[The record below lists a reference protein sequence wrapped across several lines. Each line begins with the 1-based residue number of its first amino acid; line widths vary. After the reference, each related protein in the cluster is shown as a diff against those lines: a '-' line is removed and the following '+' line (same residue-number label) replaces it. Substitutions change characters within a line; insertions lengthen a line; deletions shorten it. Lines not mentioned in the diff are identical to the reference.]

1 MTEQIKEPEIEN
13 VGNVE
18 NNENIEYSKKA
29 QNFESVVDYTT
40 KISNFEGP
48 LDLLLFLVNRAEIEI
63 KDIFVSEVTEQF
75 LDYVNRADDMD
86 MEKESEYLAIAATL
100 LEIKSKALLPQSEY
114 DFDDSFD
121 EDYEDP
127 KRTLIQQIEE
137 YKLFKEASQKLKGI
151 ESTSRFY
158 KEPDESAKDV
168 RIVYKDF
175 NLDGLVKAF
184 TDLLARSDLEN
195 RIKNEQKEIPKEAFT
210 VADKIDF
217 IKHTILER
225 ESCSFF
231 DLFGKYSSKPEIITT
246 FQALLELLK
255 LQYLT
260 VEQGGTYD
268 DITITIRE
276 DRNDEVGDLSEY
288 N

>member
-1 MTEQIKEPEIEN
+1 MTEEINATET
-13 VGNVE
+13 E
-18 NNENIEYSKKA
+18 SELTEYSKKA

-63 KDIFVSEVTEQF
+63 KDIFISEVTEQF

-100 LEIKSKALLPQSEY
+100 LEIKSKALLPQTEF
-114 DFDDSFD
+114 DFDDSM
-121 EDYEDP
+121 EDDYYDP
-127 KRTLIQQIEE
+127 KQSLIQQIEE
-137 YKLFKEASQKLKGI
+137 YKLFKEASQKLKDI
-151 ESTSRFY
+151 ETTDRFY

-175 NLDGLVKAF
+175 NLNGLVKAF

-195 RIKNEQKEIPKEAFT
+195 RIKNEQKEIPKDSFT

-217 IKHTILER
+217 IKHTMLER

>member
-1 MTEQIKEPEIEN
+1 MTEEITATETEN
-13 VGNVE
+13 E
-18 NNENIEYSKKA
+18 LTEYSKKA

-100 LEIKSKALLPQSEY
+100 LEIKSKALLPQTEF
-114 DFDDSFD
+114 DFDDSMD
-121 EDYEDP
+121 EDYYDP
-127 KRTLIQQIEE
+127 KKSLIQQIEE
-137 YKLFKEASQKLKGI
+137 YKLFKEASQKLKDI
-151 ESTSRFY
+151 ETTDRFY

-175 NLDGLVKAF
+175 NLNGLVKAF
-184 TDLLARSDLEN
+184 TDLLARSDLEE
-195 RIKNEQKEIPKEAFT
+195 RIKNEQKEIPKDSFT

-217 IKHTILER
+217 IKHIILER

>member
-1 MTEQIKEPEIEN
+1 MTEEINATET
-13 VGNVE
+13 E
-18 NNENIEYSKKA
+18 SELTEYSKKA

-100 LEIKSKALLPQSEY
+100 LEIKSKALLPQTEF
-114 DFDDSFD
+114 DFDDSM
-121 EDYEDP
+121 EDDYYDP
-127 KRTLIQQIEE
+127 KQSLIQQIEE
-137 YKLFKEASQKLKGI
+137 YKLFKEASQKLKDI
-151 ESTSRFY
+151 ETTDRFY

-175 NLDGLVKAF
+175 NLNGLVKAF

-195 RIKNEQKEIPKEAFT
+195 RIKNEQKEIPKDSFT

-217 IKHTILER
+217 IKHTMLER

>member
-1 MTEQIKEPEIEN
+1 MTEEINATET
-13 VGNVE
+13 E
-18 NNENIEYSKKA
+18 SELTEYSKQA

-100 LEIKSKALLPQSEY
+100 LEIKSKALLPQTEF
-114 DFDDSFD
+114 DFDDSM
-121 EDYEDP
+121 EDDYYDP
-127 KRTLIQQIEE
+127 KQSLIQQIEE
-137 YKLFKEASQKLKGI
+137 YKLFKEASQKLKDI
-151 ESTSRFY
+151 ETTDRFY

-175 NLDGLVKAF
+175 NLNGLVKAF

-195 RIKNEQKEIPKEAFT
+195 RIKNEQKEIPKDSFT

-217 IKHTILER
+217 IKHTMLER

>member
-1 MTEQIKEPEIEN
+1 MTEEINATET
-13 VGNVE
+13 E
-18 NNENIEYSKKA
+18 SELTEYSKKA
-29 QNFESVVDYTT
+29 QNFKSVVDYTT

-100 LEIKSKALLPQSEY
+100 LEIKSKALLPQTEF
-114 DFDDSFD
+114 DFDDSM
-121 EDYEDP
+121 EDDYYDP
-127 KRTLIQQIEE
+127 KQSLIQQIEE
-137 YKLFKEASQKLKGI
+137 YKLFKEASQKLKDI
-151 ESTSRFY
+151 ETTDRFY

-175 NLDGLVKAF
+175 NLNGLVKAF

-195 RIKNEQKEIPKEAFT
+195 RIKNEQKEIPKDLFT

-217 IKHTILER
+217 IKHTMLER

>member
-1 MTEQIKEPEIEN
+1 MTEEINATET
-13 VGNVE
+13 E
-18 NNENIEYSKKA
+18 SELTEYSKKT

-100 LEIKSKALLPQSEY
+100 LEIKSKALLPQTEF
-114 DFDDSFD
+114 DFDDSM
-121 EDYEDP
+121 EDDYYDP
-127 KRTLIQQIEE
+127 KQSLIQQIEE
-137 YKLFKEASQKLKGI
+137 YKLFKEASQKLKDI
-151 ESTSRFY
+151 ETTDRFY

-175 NLDGLVKAF
+175 NLNGLVKAF

-195 RIKNEQKEIPKEAFT
+195 RIKNEQKEIPKDSFT

-217 IKHTILER
+217 IKHTMLER

>member
-1 MTEQIKEPEIEN
+1 MTEEITATATETEN
-13 VGNVE
+13 E
-18 NNENIEYSKKA
+18 LTEYSKKA

-100 LEIKSKALLPQSEY
+100 LEIKSKALLPQTEF
-114 DFDDSFD
+114 DFDDSMD
-121 EDYEDP
+121 EDYYDP
-127 KRTLIQQIEE
+127 KKSLIQQIEE
-137 YKLFKEASQKLKGI
+137 YKLFKEASQKLKDI
-151 ESTSRFY
+151 ETTDRFY

-175 NLDGLVKAF
+175 NLNGLVKAF
-184 TDLLARSDLEN
+184 TDLLARSDLEE
-195 RIKNEQKEIPKEAFT
+195 RIKNEQKEIPKDSFT

>member
-1 MTEQIKEPEIEN
+1 MTEEINATET
-13 VGNVE
+13 E
-18 NNENIEYSKKA
+18 SELTEYSKKA

-100 LEIKSKALLPQSEY
+100 LEIKSKALLPQTEF
-114 DFDDSFD
+114 DFDDSM
-121 EDYEDP
+121 EDDYYDP
-127 KRTLIQQIEE
+127 KQSLIQQIEE
-137 YKLFKEASQKLKGI
+137 YKLFKEASQKLKDI
-151 ESTSRFY
+151 ETTDRFY

-175 NLDGLVKAF
+175 NLNGLVKAF
-184 TDLLARSDLEN
+184 TDLLARIDLEN
-195 RIKNEQKEIPKEAFT
+195 RIKNEQKEIPKDSFT

-217 IKHTILER
+217 IKHTMLER

>member
-1 MTEQIKEPEIEN
+1 MTEEINATET
-13 VGNVE
+13 E
-18 NNENIEYSKKA
+18 SELTEYSKKA

-100 LEIKSKALLPQSEY
+100 LEIKSKALLPQTEF
-114 DFDDSFD
+114 DFDDSM
-121 EDYEDP
+121 EDDYYDP
-127 KRTLIQQIEE
+127 KQSLIQQIEE
-137 YKLFKEASQKLKGI
+137 YKLFKEASQKLKDI
-151 ESTSRFY
+151 ETTDRFY

-175 NLDGLVKAF
+175 NLNGLVKAF

-195 RIKNEQKEIPKEAFT
+195 RIKNEKKEIPKDSFT

-217 IKHTILER
+217 IKHTMLER

>member
-1 MTEQIKEPEIEN
+1 MTEEINATET
-13 VGNVE
+13 E
-18 NNENIEYSKKA
+18 SDLTEYSKKA

-100 LEIKSKALLPQSEY
+100 LEIKSKALLPQTEF
-114 DFDDSFD
+114 DFDDSME
-121 EDYEDP
+121 EDYYDP
-127 KRTLIQQIEE
+127 KQSLIQQIEE
-137 YKLFKEASQKLKGI
+137 YKLFKEASQKLKDI
-151 ESTSRFY
+151 ETTDRFY

-175 NLDGLVKAF
+175 NLNGLVKAF

-195 RIKNEQKEIPKEAFT
+195 RIKNEQKEIPKDSFT

-217 IKHTILER
+217 IKHTMLER

>member
-1 MTEQIKEPEIEN
+1 MTEEITATATETEN
-13 VGNVE
+13 E
-18 NNENIEYSKKA
+18 LTEYSKKA

-100 LEIKSKALLPQSEY
+100 LEIKSKALLPQTEF
-114 DFDDSFD
+114 DFDDSM
-121 EDYEDP
+121 EDDYYDP
-127 KRTLIQQIEE
+127 KQSLIQQIEE
-137 YKLFKEASQKLKGI
+137 YKLFKEASQKLKDI
-151 ESTSRFY
+151 ETTDRFY

-175 NLDGLVKAF
+175 NLNGLVKAF

-195 RIKNEQKEIPKEAFT
+195 RIKNEQKEIPKDSFT

-217 IKHTILER
+217 IKHTMLER

>member
-1 MTEQIKEPEIEN
+1 MTEEINATET
-13 VGNVE
+13 E
-18 NNENIEYSKKA
+18 SELTEYSKKA

-100 LEIKSKALLPQSEY
+100 LEIKSKALLPQTEF
-114 DFDDSFD
+114 DFDDSM
-121 EDYEDP
+121 EDDYYDP
-127 KRTLIQQIEE
+127 KQSLIQQIEE
-137 YKLFKEASQKLKGI
+137 YKLFKEASQKLKDI
-151 ESTSRFY
+151 ETKDRFY

-175 NLDGLVKAF
+175 NLNGLVKAF

-195 RIKNEQKEIPKEAFT
+195 RIKNEQKEIPKDSFT

-217 IKHTILER
+217 IKHTMLER

>member
-1 MTEQIKEPEIEN
+1 MTEEINATET
-13 VGNVE
+13 E
-18 NNENIEYSKKA
+18 SELTEYSKKA

-100 LEIKSKALLPQSEY
+100 LEIKSKALLPQTEF
-114 DFDDSFD
+114 DFDDSME
-121 EDYEDP
+121 EDYYDP
-127 KRTLIQQIEE
+127 KQSLIQQIEE
-137 YKLFKEASQKLKGI
+137 YKLFKEASQKLKDI
-151 ESTSRFY
+151 ETTDRFY

-175 NLDGLVKAF
+175 NLNGLVKAF

-195 RIKNEQKEIPKEAFT
+195 RIKNEQKEIPKDSFT

-217 IKHTILER
+217 IKHTMLER

>member
-1 MTEQIKEPEIEN
+1 MTEEI
-13 VGNVE
+13 
-18 NNENIEYSKKA
+18 NEAGAESELTEYSKKA

-75 LDYVNRADDMD
+75 LDYVNHADDMD

-100 LEIKSKALLPQSEY
+100 LEIKSKALLPQTEF
-114 DFDDSFD
+114 DFDDSMD
-121 EDYEDP
+121 EDYYDP
-127 KRTLIQQIEE
+127 KKSLIQQIEE
-137 YKLFKEASQKLKGI
+137 YKLFKEASQKLKDI
-151 ESTSRFY
+151 ETTDRFY

-195 RIKNEQKEIPKEAFT
+195 RIKNEQKEIPKDSFT

-217 IKHTILER
+217 IKHTMLER

-268 DITITIRE
+268 DITITLRE

>member
-1 MTEQIKEPEIEN
+1 MTEEITATATETEN
-13 VGNVE
+13 E
-18 NNENIEYSKKA
+18 LTEYSKKA

-75 LDYVNRADDMD
+75 LDYVNRAGDMD

-100 LEIKSKALLPQSEY
+100 LEIKSKALLPQTEF
-114 DFDDSFD
+114 DFDDSMD
-121 EDYEDP
+121 EDYYDP
-127 KRTLIQQIEE
+127 KKSLIQQIEE
-137 YKLFKEASQKLKGI
+137 YKLFKEASQKLKDI
-151 ESTSRFY
+151 ETTDRFY

-175 NLDGLVKAF
+175 NLNGLVKAF
-184 TDLLARSDLEN
+184 TDLLARSDLEE
-195 RIKNEQKEIPKEAFT
+195 RIKNEQKEIPKDSFT

>member
-1 MTEQIKEPEIEN
+1 MTEEITATETEAEN
-13 VGNVE
+13 E
-18 NNENIEYSKKA
+18 LTEYSKKA

-100 LEIKSKALLPQSEY
+100 LEIKSKALLPQTEF
-114 DFDDSFD
+114 DFDDSMD
-121 EDYEDP
+121 EDYYDP
-127 KRTLIQQIEE
+127 KKSLIQQIEE
-137 YKLFKEASQKLKGI
+137 YKLFKEASQKLKDI
-151 ESTSRFY
+151 ETTDRFY

-175 NLDGLVKAF
+175 NLNGLVKAF
-184 TDLLARSDLEN
+184 TDLLARSDLEE
-195 RIKNEQKEIPKEAFT
+195 RIKNEQKEIPKDSFT

-217 IKHTILER
+217 IKHIILER

>member
-1 MTEQIKEPEIEN
+1 MTEEINATET
-13 VGNVE
+13 E
-18 NNENIEYSKKA
+18 SELTEYSKKA

-100 LEIKSKALLPQSEY
+100 LEIKSKALLPQTEF
-114 DFDDSFD
+114 DFDDSM
-121 EDYEDP
+121 EDDYYDP
-127 KRTLIQQIEE
+127 KQSLIQQIEE
-137 YKLFKEASQKLKGI
+137 YKLFKEASQKLKDI
-151 ESTSRFY
+151 ETTDRFY

-175 NLDGLVKAF
+175 NLNGLVKAF

-195 RIKNEQKEIPKEAFT
+195 RIKNEQKEIPKDSFT

-217 IKHTILER
+217 IKHTMLER

-246 FQALLELLK
+246 FQALVERLK

>member
-1 MTEQIKEPEIEN
+1 MTEEINATET
-13 VGNVE
+13 E
-18 NNENIEYSKKA
+18 SELTEYSKKA

-100 LEIKSKALLPQSEY
+100 LEIKSKALLPQTEF
-114 DFDDSFD
+114 DFDDSM
-121 EDYEDP
+121 EDDYYDP
-127 KRTLIQQIEE
+127 KQSLIQQIEE
-137 YKLFKEASQKLKGI
+137 YKLFKEASQKLKDI
-151 ESTSRFY
+151 ETTDRFY

-175 NLDGLVKAF
+175 NLNGLVKAF

-195 RIKNEQKEIPKEAFT
+195 RIKNEQKEIPKDSFT

-217 IKHTILER
+217 IKHTMLER

-231 DLFGKYSSKPEIITT
+231 DLFGKYSSKTEIITT

>member
-1 MTEQIKEPEIEN
+1 MTEEINATET
-13 VGNVE
+13 E
-18 NNENIEYSKKA
+18 SELTEYSKEA

-100 LEIKSKALLPQSEY
+100 LEIKSKALLPQTEF
-114 DFDDSFD
+114 DFDDSM
-121 EDYEDP
+121 EDDYYDP
-127 KRTLIQQIEE
+127 KQSLIQQIEE
-137 YKLFKEASQKLKGI
+137 YKLFKEASQKLKDI
-151 ESTSRFY
+151 ETTDRFY

-175 NLDGLVKAF
+175 NLNGLVKAF

-195 RIKNEQKEIPKEAFT
+195 RIKNEQKEIPKDSFT

-217 IKHTILER
+217 IKHTMLER

>member
-1 MTEQIKEPEIEN
+1 MESYNMTEEINATET
-13 VGNVE
+13 E
-18 NNENIEYSKKA
+18 SELTEYSKKA

-100 LEIKSKALLPQSEY
+100 LEIKSKALLPQTEF
-114 DFDDSFD
+114 DFDDSM
-121 EDYEDP
+121 EDDYYDP
-127 KRTLIQQIEE
+127 KQSLIQQIEE
-137 YKLFKEASQKLKGI
+137 YKLFKEASQKLKDI
-151 ESTSRFY
+151 ETTDRFY

-175 NLDGLVKAF
+175 NLNGLVKAF

-195 RIKNEQKEIPKEAFT
+195 RIKNEQKEIPKDSFT

-217 IKHTILER
+217 IKHTMLER

>member
-1 MTEQIKEPEIEN
+1 MTEEINATET
-13 VGNVE
+13 E
-18 NNENIEYSKKA
+18 SELTEYSKKA

-100 LEIKSKALLPQSEY
+100 LEIKSKALLPQTEF
-114 DFDDSFD
+114 DFDDSM
-121 EDYEDP
+121 EDDYYDP
-127 KRTLIQQIEE
+127 KQSLIQQIEE
-137 YKLFKEASQKLKGI
+137 YKLFKEASQKLKDI
-151 ESTSRFY
+151 ETTDRFY

-175 NLDGLVKAF
+175 NLNGLVKAF

-195 RIKNEQKEIPKEAFT
+195 RIKNEQKEIPKDSFT
-210 VADKIDF
+210 VADNIDF
-217 IKHTILER
+217 IKHTMLER
-225 ESCSFF
+225 ASCSFF